1 MTSEGG
7 KIVIRKIK
15 DRENPLLDRKEYI
28 FAVIHD
34 AQPTPSRKRLREEL
48 AKLLGVEKDL
58 VVVRRI
64 KTDFGTNIS
73 KMEVHVY
80 SDKNKM
86 LEIEPRYILKRNEI
100 IKE

>member
-1 MTSEGG
+1 MNSNSG

-15 DRENPLLDRKEYI
+15 DRENLLLYRKEYI

-34 AQPTPSRKRLREEL
+34 AQPTPSRKGLREEL
-48 AKLLGVEKDL
+48 AKLLGVEKDFI
-58 VVVRRI
+58 VVRRI
-64 KTDFGTNIS
+64 KTDFGTNTS
-73 KMEVHVY
+73 KIEVYVY